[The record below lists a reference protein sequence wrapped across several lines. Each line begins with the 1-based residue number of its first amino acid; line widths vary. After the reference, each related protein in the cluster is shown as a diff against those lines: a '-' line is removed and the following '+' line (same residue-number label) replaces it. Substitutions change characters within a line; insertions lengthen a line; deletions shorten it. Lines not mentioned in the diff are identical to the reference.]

1 MHRENR
7 NAKSVL
13 TDEILFGGLLE
24 SFVMR
29 KIMAMFFDTKAHF
42 ILVCWTY
49 AVASAELRTLRRSL
63 TRNSP
68 KM

>member
-7 NAKSVL
+7 NARSVL
-13 TDEILFGGLLE
+13 TDEILFGSLLE

-29 KIMAMFFDTKAHF
+29 KIMAMFFDTQAHF
-42 ILVCWTY
+42 ILVCRTY